1 MEMAKQDTNRLTITA
16 CDTCWQEYID
26 NTPTDIQ
33 PVRDWLDL
41 AVADLAPASQIFE
54 FGSGSGRDAHHL
66 ASLGY
71 QIDCSDATPAFVDYL
86 RRSGF
91 AGARLFNAISDQFPP
106 DRDLILANGVLH
118 HFNRQ
123 QAQLVIAK
131 AYQALQPGGR
141 FGFTLKEGPGRGYLP
156 RQTQPAPL
164 RPPLAPKRDCRSPKS
179 GRFRKNDHARRHLL
193 QKRSLVVNCQLQAAD
208 SKKLRPLTI

>member
-141 FGFTLKEGPGRGYLP
+141 FGFTLKEGQGEGIYHDKLSLP
-156 RQTQPAPL
+156 RYAHHWPRNEIAEVLKAAGFAKTTTLEDISYKSVAWL
-164 RPPLAPKRDCRSPKS
+164 SIVSYKPPLKEA
-179 GRFRKNDHARRHLL
+179 
-193 QKRSLVVNCQLQAAD
+193 
-208 SKKLRPLTI
+208 